1 MKWKPVAV
9 ASTVI
14 ILALAAYLGLSTDN
28 GSTSGNGGTGGSD
41 SKAGAQLPAPR
52 YIAAEGKL
60 EARPGAEMEVG
71 SELIA
76 RIERF
81 MVNEGD
87 HVDKGQVIAVLDS
100 KDFAAR
106 LKQAEAELAVAQA
119 RRAEVAAG
127 ARDQEIKQ
135 AQAVLQ
141 RAQSER
147 VLAEKEFN
155 RMGQLYQDKFVSR
168 ATLDTTE
175 SAYKVAAA
183 RATEAEEHLHLL
195 QAGPRNE
202 TLAVHEAQVA
212 QAAANVRYVRSLLDK
227 TRVVSPIS
235 GTLIER
241 YLDVGEVVIPE
252 KPIVVVADT
261 GQLRINAEVDETDAG
276 RLQLGDPVAI
286 SAYAYPGKVYKG
298 RIEEIAHYVG
308 KRELKP
314 NNPAVNLGLKIIQV
328 KIAFLEPHPL
338 KLGMT
343 VDVRISPAGRNY

>member
-9 ASTVI
+9 AAAVI
-14 ILALAAYLGLSTDN
+14 ILALAAYLGLRADN
-28 GSTSGNGGTGGSD
+28 GSTSGNGSTP
-41 SKAGAQLPAPR
+41 GAQLPAPR

-127 ARDQEIKQ
+127 AREQEIKQ

-147 VLAEKEFN
+147 MLAEKEFN
-155 RMGQLYQDKFVSR
+155 RMSQLYQDNFVSR
-168 ATLDTTE
+168 ATLDNTE

-183 RATEAEEHLHLL
+183 RAAEAEEQLHLL

-202 TLAVHEAQVA
+202 TLALHDAQVA
-212 QAAANVRYVRSLLDK
+212 QAVANVRYVRSLLDK

-241 YLDVGEVVIPE
+241 YMDVGEVVIPE
-252 KPIVVVADT
+252 KPILVIADT

-276 RLQLGDPVAI
+276 RLQLGDPVEI

-298 RIEEIAHYVG
+298 RIEEIADYVG

-343 VDVRISPAGRNY
+343 VDVRISPAVRP